1 MIGAAPG
8 DRGDELRLARP
19 QIRRHFRGR
28 RCVGGQLAAD
38 DRAGLGYFRGH
49 ERLAHRVAPSDR
61 RRKMWP
67 GGLAD
72 LTQLESGIKEPLFPE

>member
-1 MIGAAPG
+1 MIRAAPG

-19 QIRRHFRGR
+19 QIRRDFHGR
-28 RCVGGQLAAD
+28 RGVGGQLAAD

-61 RRKMWP
+61 CRKNVARGP
-67 GGLAD
+67 PD
-72 LTQLESGIKEPLFPE
+72 LTRLESGIKEPLFPE